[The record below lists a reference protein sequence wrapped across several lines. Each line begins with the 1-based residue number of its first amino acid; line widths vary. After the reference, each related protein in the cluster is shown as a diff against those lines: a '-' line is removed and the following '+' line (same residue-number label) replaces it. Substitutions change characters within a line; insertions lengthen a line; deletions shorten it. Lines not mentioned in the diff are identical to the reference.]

1 MAYFAGLIG
10 GSAYVQRL
18 SALLPNGLRLA
29 LLLGCLLGFGAGLTV
44 VAQEATVGLS
54 PGLNAALVRL
64 FGEHKAFTA
73 QLRIRMTDGQ
83 GIETLSAALRFALSD
98 GKMRGDL
105 DVTKLKS
112 KDLPA
117 LAASAAKSVGMEK
130 VVTLVRPD
138 KAETYL
144 LYPAFQSCLVA
155 PIDASDLAALKQPAK
170 IQRTPVA
177 HETLDGHPCVKS
189 KVIVTE
195 SDGQP
200 HESIVW
206 YAKDLKDFPLRIRT
220 VDGADTLDLHFSQIR
235 FVRPEAKEFDLP
247 AGTARYDDVQD
258 LTAAVMKKM
267 LKDALGGQ

>member
-1 MAYFAGLIG
+1 V
-10 GSAYVQRL
+10 ST
-18 SALLPNGLRLA
+18 LLPIRLQLT
-29 LLLGCLLGFGAGLTV
+29 LLLGLLLNLGTAPRV
-44 VAQEATVGLS
+44 VAQETTVGLS

-83 GIETLSAALRFALSD
+83 GNETLNAPMRFALLD
-98 GKMRGDL
+98 GKMRGEL

-112 KDLPA
+112 KDLPV

-170 IQRTPVA
+170 IQRTPLA
-177 HETLDGHPCVKS
+177 RETLDNHPCVKS
-189 KVIVTE
+189 KVVVTE
-195 SDGQP
+195 PGGET

-206 YAKDLKDFPLRIRT
+206 YAKDLKDFPLHIRT

-235 FVRPEAKEFDLP
+235 FVRPAAKEFDLP
-247 AGTARYDDVQD
+247 AGTVRYDDVQD
-258 LTAAVMKKM
+258 LTAAVMKRM
-267 LKDALGGQ
+267 LKEAIGK

>member
-1 MAYFAGLIG
+1 MPHFAGLIG
-10 GSAYVQRL
+10 YRAYFQPVV
-18 SALLPNGLRLA
+18 ALLPNCLRLT
-29 LLLGCLLGFGAGLTV
+29 LLIGALLGFIAV
-44 VAQEATVGLS
+44 PRSAAQETTVGLS

-64 FGEHKAFTA
+64 FGEHKAFIA

-83 GIETLSAALRFALSD
+83 GAETLNAPMRFALLD

-138 KAETYL
+138 KAESYL

-170 IQRTPVA
+170 IQRTPLVN
-177 HETLDGHPCVKS
+177 ETLDGHPCVKS
-189 KVIVTE
+189 KVVVTE
-195 SDGQP
+195 PGGQP

-206 YAKDLKDFPLRIRT
+206 YAKDLKDFPLHIRT
-220 VDGADTLDLHFSQIR
+220 VDGTDTLELHFSQIR

-247 AGTARYDDVQD
+247 AGTARYDDVQG
-258 LTAAVMKKM
+258 LSQAVMKKM
-267 LKDALGGQ
+267 LKDALGK